1 MLARYHHLNPR
12 VYKSGDSLA
21 EVTDRLHD
29 YPCQQGQQADYVIL
43 VGLQEGNDGFPAPA
57 RESIMESALLPQVE
71 DFRTLKSGVVIC
83 GVDARARA
91 GLAAFN
97 KDNPSRF
104 VEALKQLDVPVA
116 RKP

>member
-1 MLARYHHLNPR
+1 
-12 VYKSGDSLA
+12 
-21 EVTDRLHD
+21 DRWPKLQIDFMTIHASK
-29 YPCQQGQQADYVIL
+29 GQQADYVIL

-71 DFRTLKSGVVIC
+71 DFPDAEERRLLYVALTR
-83 GVDARARA
+83 ARARVW
-91 GLAAFN
+91 LLFN